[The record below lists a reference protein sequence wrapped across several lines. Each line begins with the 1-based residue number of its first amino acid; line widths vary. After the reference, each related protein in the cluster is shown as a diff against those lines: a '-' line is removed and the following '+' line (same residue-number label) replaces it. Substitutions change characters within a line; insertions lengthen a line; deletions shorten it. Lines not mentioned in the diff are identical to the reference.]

1 MEVFHVGDKVFL
13 DDMKYKYYKK
23 IDIDTEGN
31 QKLSVEDI
39 DCKYGKIIAIDIEDN
54 LMGVSPIND
63 KFGIIFN
70 VNIDSPHIHKI
81 DFLPKE
87 KVVIHDLLKGY
98 YNKKGIV
105 NAYDTTIDRYRV
117 MIDSE
122 PHWFAPFELSLEDY
136 VDKKDENTDGFVV
149 SFSCFSPI
157 KVRLS
162 DEGKKAFEYHFGVKP
177 IVDAKGRTV
186 FRNLTQLME
195 MFDPTFIYGNKY
207 MLEDDLE
214 DDEIFVKVMN

>member
-70 VNIDSPHIHKI
+70 VNIDSPHVKKI
-81 DFLPKE
+81 DFLPKDH
-87 KVVIHDLLKGY
+87 VIIHDLLKDY
-98 YNKKGIV
+98 WNKKGV
-105 NAYDTTIDRYRV
+105 VDAYDGTIDRYRV
-117 MIDSE
+117 LIDNE

-136 VDKKDENTDGFVV
+136 VDKKDENTDGFVA

-177 IVDAKGRTV
+177 IVDAKGRTE
-186 FRNLTQLME
+186 FRNLAQLME
-195 MFDPTFIYGNKY
+195 MFDPTFIYGDKY
-207 MLEDDLE
+207 MLE

>member
-13 DDMKYKYYKK
+13 DNVRDF
-23 IDIDTEGN
+23 
-31 QKLSVEDI
+31 
-39 DCKYGKIIAIDIEDN
+39 KYGKIKVIDIEN
-54 LMGVSPIND
+54 NIMKISSLTND
-63 KFGIIFN
+63 KIDWRVIK
-70 VNIDSPHIHKI
+70 IDSPHVHKI
-81 DFLPKE
+81 DFLPKDH
-87 KVVIHDLLKGY
+87 VIIHDLLKDY
-98 YNKKGIV
+98 CNKRGV
-105 NAYDTTIDRYRV
+105 VDAYDRTIDRYRV

-136 VDKKDENTDGFVV
+136 VDKKDENTDGFVA

-214 DDEIFVKVMN
+214 DDEIFVKVMNK

>member
-13 DDMKYKYYKK
+13 DNVRDF
-23 IDIDTEGN
+23 
-31 QKLSVEDI
+31 
-39 DCKYGKIIAIDIEDN
+39 KYGKIKVIDIEN
-54 LMGVSPIND
+54 NIMKISSLTND
-63 KFGIIFN
+63 KIDWRVIK
-70 VNIDSPHIHKI
+70 IDSPHVHKI
-81 DFLPKE
+81 DFLPKDH
-87 KVVIHDLLKGY
+87 VIIHDLLKDY
-98 YNKKGIV
+98 CNKRGV
-105 NAYDTTIDRYRV
+105 VDAYDRTIDRYRV

-136 VDKKDENTDGFVV
+136 VDKKDENTDGFVA

-177 IVDAKGRTV
+177 IVDAKGRTE
-186 FRNLTQLME
+186 FRNLAQLME

-207 MLEDDLE
+207 MLEDD
-214 DDEIFVKVMN
+214 EIFVKVMN